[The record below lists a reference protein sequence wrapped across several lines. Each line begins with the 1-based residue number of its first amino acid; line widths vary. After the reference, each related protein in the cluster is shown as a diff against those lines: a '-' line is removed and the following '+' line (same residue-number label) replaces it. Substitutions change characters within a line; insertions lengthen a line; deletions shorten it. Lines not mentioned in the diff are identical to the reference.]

1 MTSLIIILVSL
12 LFSGF
17 FSGMEIAFVSANKV
31 RASIDMAKSGL
42 VNRIINVFFSHRD
55 MLISTLLIGN
65 NIVNVVYSMAM
76 ADLISKPIA
85 KWMGGNEFIELLLV
99 TVISTIII
107 VIAGEF
113 LPKTIFR
120 INPNRSLRMMSL
132 PLYTCYIILY
142 PISKFSQMLS
152 AGLMRLLGI
161 KVEKEQVGFFT
172 VEELDAYLQDNI
184 DKHEDQHKEVERE
197 VKIFENALDFGD
209 TQLRDCMVPR
219 NEIVAVD
226 INDTTREQLVE
237 IFGSSGLS
245 KIVVYND
252 DIDNVTGFIQV
263 SELFTPEVDWK
274 TRIKPVLFAPETMLA
289 KKMMQELMDKKRSI
303 AIVLDEFGGTSGML
317 TLEDLVEEIFGEIE
331 DEHDHNRLAARQID
345 KNTYEF
351 SGRMEIEEINER
363 FHLGLPES
371 DDYQT
376 IAGYVLFR
384 HEALP
389 AVGETL
395 TLDGFKVTVVRK
407 TAARLTLLR
416 VVVPEAEE

>member
-1 MTSLIIILVSL
+1 
-12 LFSGF
+12 
-17 FSGMEIAFVSANKV
+17 MEIAFVSANKV

-76 ADLISKPIA
+76 ADLISKPSA

-263 SELFTPEVDWK
+263 SELFTPEVNWK

-416 VVVPEAEE
+416 VVVPETEE

>member
-407 TAARLTLLR
+407 TAAPLTLLR
-416 VVVPEAEE
+416 VVVPESEE

>member
-132 PLYTCYIILY
+132 PLYTCYIVLY

-416 VVVPEAEE
+416 VVVPETEE